1 MGEASSSSVAA
12 AASMPGARAE
22 RTEDLSNAER
32 GKIVLFIYFVFIFFG
47 WSLYIE
53 E

>member
-12 AASMPGARAE
+12 AASVPRARAE

-32 GKIVLFIYFVFIFFG
+32 GKIVLFNQFCVYFLVG
-47 WSLYIE
+47 HCT
-53 E
+53 

>member
-1 MGEASSSSVAA
+1 MGEAPSSSVAA

-32 GKIVLFIYFVFIFFG
+32 GEIILCEINFVFIFLVG
-47 WSLYIE
+47 HCT
-53 E
+53 

>member
-12 AASMPGARAE
+12 AASVPGARAE

-32 GKIVLFIYFVFIFFG
+32 GKIVLFNQFCVYFLVG
-47 WSLYIE
+47 HCT
-53 E
+53 